1 MMFELLYPVLDM
13 FYPFYKKEKLNY
25 QSELES
31 NKIEYKKLTRDSK
44 EKFNSAIETSK
55 EKTALGL
62 FGLKD
67 KKAIK
72 EIKKQ
77 GSLQLQQI
85 KKEKKDTLKELK
97 KRYSESKG
105 EAKIN
110 FMSAVASFKE
120 RKENVKLTKK
130 SKSNLHQILYEYAKL
145 PYDKKKNSLVVL
157 EISPSR
163 EIRFGIKKR
172 VFNDLN
178 AYGDK
183 DNDRIYASEKDI
195 IFTNIRL
202 ENGNEKIP
210 LVIRYSGQCT
220 PIFLEKIRDEQTM
233 EKFSA
238 EKEHH
243 IMLLSERLREIKAPN
258 KFNFKMSKPVV
269 MGIIMVVLM
278 LVYVLYKYSTGGF

>member
-1 MMFELLYPVLDM
+1 MMFELLYPILDM

-31 NKIEYKKLTRDSK
+31 NKIEYKKLTRDLK
-44 EKFNSAIETSK
+44 EKMNYAIELS
-55 EKTALGL
+55 E
-62 FGLKD
+62 D
-67 KKAIK
+67 KKQKK
-72 EIKKQ
+72 EIKNKF
-77 GSLQLQQI
+77 
-85 KKEKKDTLKELK
+85 KKELKELSK
-97 KRYSESKG
+97 KYKETRG
-105 EAKIN
+105 IAKIN

-220 PIFLEKIRDEQTM
+220 AIFLEKIRDEQTM

-278 LVYVLYKYSTGGF
+278 LVYVGYKYSTGGF

>member
-25 QSELES
+25 QSELEK
-31 NKIEYKKLTRDSK
+31 NKIEYKKLKRSIK
-44 EKFNSAIETSK
+44 EKLYITLESVK
-55 EKTALGL
+55 DRKT
-62 FGLKD
+62 KD
-67 KKAIK
+67 KV
-72 EIKKQ
+72 
-77 GSLQLQQI
+77 
-85 KKEKKDTLKELK
+85 KKEFKDALRQVS
-97 KRYSESKG
+97 KRYNESKT

-120 RKENVKLTKK
+120 RKENVKLAKK
-130 SKSNLHQILYEYAKL
+130 SKSNLHQILYKYAKL

-163 EIRFGIKKR
+163 EIRFGIKER

-220 PIFLEKIRDEQTM
+220 AIFLEKIRDEKTM

-258 KFNFKMSKPVV
+258 KFNLKMSKPVV
-269 MGIIMVVLM
+269 MGIIMIVLM
-278 LVYVLYKYSTGGF
+278 IVYAGYKYSKGGF